1 MPQNAVMGN
10 TSALILLGLVLAS
23 CGPQLPPR
31 IATTAPTSIV
41 IPTVL
46 PNGRIEVVVRT
57 MYTVGT
63 SATIPLRIVA
73 TRGSITGPVAAR
85 ILASGIGGGT
95 QPSEVLV
102 STLAVAPVSATAGQT
117 LSTTVAWDGR
127 DAKGALVPLDDYS
140 LVMDFAIKDGTV
152 TTTATAG
159 ATLQWRAQ

>member
-1 MPQNAVMGN
+1 MGN
-10 TSALILLGLVLAS
+10 ASVLIVLGLVLAT
-23 CGPQLPPR
+23 CGPQLPLR
-31 IATTAPTSIV
+31 TATTARTSIV

-57 MYTVGT
+57 MYAVGT

-152 TTTATAG
+152 TTTLTAG

>member
-1 MPQNAVMGN
+1 MPENAVMGK
-10 TSALILLGLVLAS
+10 TSALIVLVLVLTS
-23 CGPQLPPR
+23 CGPQLPPPS
-31 IATTAPTSIV
+31 ATTAPTSIV

-63 SATIPLRIVA
+63 SATIPLRVIA

-85 ILASGIGGGT
+85 ILASGIGGGS

-102 STLAVAPVSATAGQT
+102 STLAVTPVSASGGQT

-127 DAKGALVPLDDYS
+127 DATGALVPLDDYS
-140 LVMDFAIKDGTV
+140 LVMDFTVKDGSA
-152 TTTATAG
+152 TTTATAA